1 MILMESWVPM
11 TNGLSTGLADSPAR
25 ILVRRL
31 GILSVA
37 MAAGLAVVPTY
48 VAAEPAT
55 QSGAKVLYLAQAAS
69 QTEQPASEEVPATPV
84 QPAGEE
90 AAAGEQATPESP
102 ATDSPAKADNGEPA
116 LIERSEAA
124 EAAEVPAA
132 EEPAAKPAEA
142 PAAGEPAAEAAEMPA
157 APEPAAGEPA
167 VEPATQ
173 TVSEPQPLEGLP
185 GYPPILR
192 KDAEMPEPVRKTWA
206 ALRDAARR
214 GDIEALGPL
223 IEAQPSPPTFAFDEI
238 DQPILYLKSLSG
250 DPEGREILAIL
261 LEVLESG
268 FVLADP
274 DTPEAMYLWP
284 YFSRY
289 PLEELTPEQMVE
301 MFTLLTAGDYQD
313 MLSYGAY
320 IFFRVGI
327 SPDGTWHFFV
337 AGD

>member
-1 MILMESWVPM
+1 MP
-11 TNGLSTGLADSPAR
+11 D
-25 ILVRRL
+25 
-31 GILSVA
+31 
-37 MAAGLAVVPTY
+37 
-48 VAAEPAT
+48 
-55 QSGAKVLYLAQAAS
+55 
-69 QTEQPASEEVPATPV
+69 

-90 AAAGEQATPESP
+90 TAAGEQAPVESSP
-102 ATDSPAKADNGEPA
+102 AGSPAEAESGEPA
-116 LIERSEAA
+116 PTDQT
-124 EAAEVPAA
+124 EAAEVA
-132 EEPAAKPAEA
+132 E
-142 PAAGEPAAEAAEMPA
+142 EPAAEAAEEPVAEKPA
-157 APEPAAGEPA
+157 A
-167 VEPATQ
+167 EPATQ
-173 TVSEPQPLEGLP
+173 TVSEPPPVEGLT

-192 KDAEMPEPVRKTWA
+192 KDTDMPEPVRKTWA
-206 ALRDAARR
+206 ALRDAALQ
-214 GDIEALGPL
+214 GDIEALQPL
-223 IEAQPSPPTFAFDEI
+223 IDAQPSPPTFAFDEI

-284 YFSRY
+284 YFARY
-289 PLEELTPEQMVE
+289 PLEQLTPEQMVE

-327 SPDGTWHFFV
+327 SPDGAWHFFV

>member
-1 MILMESWVPM
+1 M
-11 TNGLSTGLADSPAR
+11 TNGLSTGLADSPVR
-25 ILVRRL
+25 ILVRWP
-31 GILSVA
+31 GILSAA
-37 MAAGLAVVPTY
+37 MIAGLVVLPAFAAADPVLRLAQATSETAQP
-48 VAAEPAT
+48 VVEEATADEKAPPESSPADSSAEAAEPAAESATEPPKQPT
-55 QSGAKVLYLAQAAS
+55 Q
-69 QTEQPASEEVPATPV
+69 EP
-84 QPAGEE
+84 
-90 AAAGEQATPESP
+90 AAAP
-102 ATDSPAKADNGEPA
+102 
-116 LIERSEAA
+116 AA
-124 EAAEVPAA
+124 EPPA
-132 EEPAAKPAEA
+132 EEPAVETTGQT
-142 PAAGEPAAEAAEMPA
+142 AGEQPP
-157 APEPAAGEPA
+157 
-167 VEPATQ
+167 VER
-173 TVSEPQPLEGLP
+173 LP

-192 KDAEMPEPVRKTWA
+192 KDGDMPEPVRKTWT
-206 ALRDAARR
+206 ALRDAARK
-214 GDIEALGPL
+214 GNIEALQPL

-238 DQPILYLKSLSG
+238 DQPIRYLKSLSG

-284 YFSRY
+284 YFARY
-289 PLEELTPEQMVE
+289 PLEELRPEQMVE

>member
-1 MILMESWVPM
+1 M
-11 TNGLSTGLADSPAR
+11 
-25 ILVRRL
+25 VRRP
-31 GILSVA
+31 GILSVVVV
-37 MAAGLAVVPTY
+37 AGLAVLPAY
-48 VAAEPAT
+48 AVADSAT
-55 QSGAKVLYLAQAAS
+55 PPGIPVLHLAQA
-69 QTEQPASEEVPATPV
+69 TPDTG

-90 AAAGEQATPESP
+90 AAAGENAPAESAP
-102 ATDSPAKADNGEPA
+102 ADSPAE
-116 LIERSEAA
+116 
-124 EAAEVPAA
+124 A
-132 EEPAAKPAEA
+132 EEPAAESAQ
-142 PAAGEPAAEAAEMPA
+142 EPAAEAAEPA
-157 APEPAAGEPA
+157 AEAAEKPAKAAETPAEEPSEEIAAE
-167 VEPATQ
+167 
-173 TVSEPQPLEGLP
+173 TVSQPPPVEGLP

-192 KDAEMPEPVRKTWA
+192 KDADMPEPVRKTWA
-206 ALRDAARR
+206 ALRDAARL
-214 GDIEALGPL
+214 GDIEALQPL

-238 DQPILYLKSLSG
+238 DQPIRYLKSLSG

-284 YFSRY
+284 YFARY

>member
-1 MILMESWVPM
+1 M
-11 TNGLSTGLADSPAR
+11 TNGLSNGLPVFPER
-25 ILVRRL
+25 TVVRWP

-37 MAAGLAVVPTY
+37 MVASLAVLPTH
-48 VAAEPAT
+48 AIAEPAT
-55 QSGAKVLYLAQAAS
+55 QPGAKVFYLAQAAS
-69 QTEQPASEEVPATPV
+69 DAGQSTGNPAPATPD

-90 AAAGEQATPESP
+90 AAADQETPPESSPAESP
-102 ATDSPAKADNGEPA
+102 AAAQSSESTSQEAAGPAEMPTAESVDEPA
-116 LIERSEAA
+116 SEPAA
-124 EAAEVPAA
+124 EAVETP
-132 EEPAAKPAEA
+132 
-142 PAAGEPAAEAAEMPA
+142 AEAAEMPA
-157 APEPAAGEPA
+157 EEPASEML
-167 VEPATQ
+167 
-173 TVSEPQPLEGLP
+173 SEPPSVEGLP

-192 KDAEMPEPVRKTWA
+192 KATDMPEPVRNTWTA
-206 ALRDAARR
+206 IRDAARK
-214 GDIEALGPL
+214 GDIEALQPL
-223 IEAQPSPPTFAFDEI
+223 IEAQPAPPTFAFAEI
-238 DQPILYLKSLSG
+238 DHPIRYLKSLSG

-284 YFSRY
+284 YFTRY

>member
-1 MILMESWVPM
+1 M
-11 TNGLSTGLADSPAR
+11 
-25 ILVRRL
+25 
-31 GILSVA
+31 
-37 MAAGLAVVPTY
+37 PT
-48 VAAEPAT
+48 E
-55 QSGAKVLYLAQAAS
+55 
-69 QTEQPASEEVPATPV
+69 
-84 QPAGEE
+84 
-90 AAAGEQATPESP
+90 
-102 ATDSPAKADNGEPA
+102 
-116 LIERSEAA
+116 
-124 EAAEVPAA
+124 
-132 EEPAAKPAEA
+132 
-142 PAAGEPAAEAAEMPA
+142 
-157 APEPAAGEPA
+157 EPA
-167 VEPATQ
+167 VEIIEK
-173 TVSEPQPLEGLP
+173 TVSEPPPVEGLS

-192 KDAEMPEPVRKTWA
+192 KAADMPEPVRKTWA
-206 ALRDAARR
+206 ALREAARL
-214 GDIEALGPL
+214 GDIDALRPL

-284 YFSRY
+284 YFTRY
-289 PLEELTPEQMVE
+289 PLEDLSPEQMVE